1 RFIWNYRRTRGISPT
16 LSEIAEQLGV
26 SKITVH
32 EHIGLLEK
40 KGALKKDK
48 YQSRSLK
55 LSRAVV
61 RELEAVDEE
70 RARLGMPPVV
80 PGQAGEAPAEEAPE
94 VVAPEPAAR
103 SGGKRRR

>member
-1 RFIWNYRRTRGISPT
+1 MNLTSKQSEIVRFIWNYRKLRGISPT
-16 LSEIAEQLGV
+16 LSEIADELGV

-32 EHIGLLEK
+32 EHISLLEK

-70 RARLGMPPVV
+70 RERLGLPPVV
-80 PGQAGEAPAEEAPE
+80 PGVTPTDEPGAAPAP
-94 VVAPEPAAR
+94 
-103 SGGKRRR
+103 